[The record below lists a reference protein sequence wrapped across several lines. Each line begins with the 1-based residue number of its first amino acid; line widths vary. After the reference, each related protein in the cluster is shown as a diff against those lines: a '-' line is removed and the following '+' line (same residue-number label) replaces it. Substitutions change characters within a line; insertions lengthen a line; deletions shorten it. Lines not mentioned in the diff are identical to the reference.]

1 MLRDSGIEMFRAKG
15 IGMPGRWGHKS
26 LGFNTQGFSFGS
38 GAVDTGFSSFMQ
50 TVVEM
55 LCVSI

>member
-1 MLRDSGIEMFRAKG
+1 MFRAKG

-38 GAVDTGFSSFMQ
+38 GAVETGFSSFMQ